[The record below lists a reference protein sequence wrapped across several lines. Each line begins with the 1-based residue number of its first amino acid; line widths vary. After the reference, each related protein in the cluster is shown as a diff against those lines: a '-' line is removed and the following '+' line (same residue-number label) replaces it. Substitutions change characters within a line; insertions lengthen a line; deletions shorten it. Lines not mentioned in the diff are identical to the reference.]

1 MNRWRGD
8 ILGCSPAFYLMFYL
22 MKESGRIVMTRLFER
37 KKLACLGLAL
47 LFAVFSAAPL
57 WAGKT

>member
-8 ILGCSPAFYLMFYL
+8 ILGCSPAFYL

-47 LFAVFSAAPL
+47 LFAVFAAAPL